1 MSYYFTSNNGKQPNR
16 KKITFR
22 FLASMETFISDDGV
36 FSKDTLDFG
45 SRVLLENLV
54 PRTLEGEL
62 LDLGCGIGYI
72 GILLKKYHPELKVSM
87 VDINETAVRLAKEN
101 SRLYG
106 QDNIVLV
113 SDGLSAVEGQ
123 FDIIVTNPP
132 IRTGKDNI
140 YRLFKEG
147 FSHLKAQGK
156 MYVVIRKKQG
166 AESAVRYLG
175 TLGKTEVID
184 RVKGYWILSVEKSV
198 IDTEGLN

>member
-87 VDINETAVRLAKEN
+87 VDINETAVELAKEN

-106 QDNIVLV
+106 QDNSVLV

>member
-1 MSYYFTSNNGKQPNR
+1 MSYYFTSNNGKQPSR

-87 VDINETAVRLAKEN
+87 VDINETAVELAKEN

-184 RVKGYWILSVEKSV
+184 RVKGYWILSVEKPV
-198 IDTEGLN
+198 IDTEVQN

>member
-87 VDINETAVRLAKEN
+87 VDINETAVELAREN

-166 AESAVRYLG
+166 AESAVRYLD

>member
-1 MSYYFTSNNGKQPNR
+1 MSYYFTNNTGKTPNR

-87 VDINETAVRLAKEN
+87 VDINETAVELAKEN

-106 QDNIVLV
+106 QDNNVLV

>member
-1 MSYYFTSNNGKQPNR
+1 MSYYFTSNSGKQPNR

-87 VDINETAVRLAKEN
+87 VDINETAVELAKEN

>member
-87 VDINETAVRLAKEN
+87 VDINETAVELAREN

-106 QDNIVLV
+106 QDNNVLV

>member
-87 VDINETAVRLAKEN
+87 VDINETAVELAREN

>member
-1 MSYYFTSNNGKQPNR
+1 MAYLH
-16 KKITFR
+16 KKK
-22 FLASMETFISDDGV
+22 S
-36 FSKDTLDFG
+36 
-45 SRVLLENLV
+45 
-54 PRTLEGEL
+54 
-62 LDLGCGIGYI
+62 
-72 GILLKKYHPELKVSM
+72 HPELKVSM
-87 VDINETAVRLAKEN
+87 VDINETAVELAKDN

-184 RVKGYWILSVEKSV
+184 RVKGYWILSDEKSV

>member
-87 VDINETAVRLAKEN
+87 VDINETAVELAREN

-106 QDNIVLV
+106 QDNSVLV

>member
-87 VDINETAVRLAKEN
+87 VDINETAVELAKEN

-106 QDNIVLV
+106 QDNNVLV

-184 RVKGYWILSVEKSV
+184 RVKGEGMLSVEKSV
-198 IDTEGLN
+198 IDTGGLN